1 MANSRRVL
9 KKFLDTV
16 SRAHYVGGMK
26 TDTAP
31 SLPTERLK
39 NSLEEVRASVAGQE
53 TNKGLAGV
61 VQEVMLSFLNLLM
74 TLLEDFRAGRLVP
87 VAPSACEESASDNG
101 VSAAGPRRARQS
113 DAKWLGLWEWWRGK
127 SEVPQEPECEDEAP
141 TPVLRGSA
149 GEGGR
154 RERRGCAP
162 LTLPLSRAP
171 PSPSR
176 GEGFKLSLTL
186 AADQVRGRAVP
197 RGAQDSVRNRHDRR
211 GGRPGVIPGGRP
223 PDFAAVGSRRRRRH
237 PGYEDAF

>member
-1 MANSRRVL
+1 MTHPAHPDMAWLLRRL
-9 KKFLDTV
+9 LETV
-16 SRAHYVGGMK
+16 NEAACG
-26 TDTAP
+26 
-31 SLPTERLK
+31 
-39 NSLEEVRASVAGQE
+39 LEGRWRW
-53 TNKGLAGV
+53 LAGPLALLTGMRTRRERREAAEAMQA
-61 VQEVMLSFLNLLM
+61 VQGMLQGFL

-223 PDFAAVGSRRRRRH
+223 PDFAAVGSRRRRLH
-237 PGYEDAF
+237 PGYEDTF